1 VSGCGVAPVTRGTE
15 TLTMH
20 RSLVL
25 KKVGGRLGVVISLLV
40 ASVLLLAG
48 ALSAP
53 AAPAAVDHLK
63 QAKECTRQLYA
74 SPKRMK
80 YRSEWQRCIR
90 LYESYYRRYPKGT
103 QADEALFSLGKLH
116 EGLYGQSRLSGDLDN
131 AIGKFRQVVREFPKS
146 PFADDAQYRLGEIY
160 LKYQKDQERAYVEFF
175 KVVMDFPAGDMKPK
189 AQERLAELEAQRG
202 KRQAKVELPPVS
214 AVPPTAA
221 PTVSGSGTTPP
232 GPTAPSPS
240 TAEETAVA
248 AANTAPTPSA
258 SPTASPTPPG
268 LARVTDIRYWSAA
281 DYTRVVIHVDG
292 QVPYTSRLLRADPG
306 LKAPP
311 RLYIDIESS
320 RLSPSVPSS
329 IPIGDGLL
337 RHARVGQHTADA
349 VRVVLDIESIE
360 RHKIFSLYDPYR
372 IVIDV
377 TGESKAQPPTPERGT
392 PPTLSLAQ
400 QLGLGVKRVVIDPGH
415 GGKDPGAQGPAGLA
429 EKHVALSLAKK
440 LQDKLRKEL
449 KLEAILTRETDVFLP
464 LEERTVIANTKK
476 ADLFI
481 SIHTNASRNKELRGI
496 STYILNVA
504 TDHEAAKL
512 AAFENAVSTKR
523 ISDLEKILSDLML
536 NTKISESNRLA
547 HMVQDEMLRSLHPK
561 YNDVRD
567 LGVRQAPFYVLIG
580 AQMPCILVECSFI
593 SNPIESKRLASPA
606 YQDMVATG
614 IVNGIRAY
622 IKQIETGA
630 GQG

>member
-1 VSGCGVAPVTRGTE
+1 
-15 TLTMH
+15 MH
-20 RSLVL
+20 CCLVL
-25 KKVGGRLGVVISLLV
+25 KKVGGRLGVVISLLIL
-40 ASVLLLAG
+40 AVLLVAG
-48 ALSAP
+48 ALSVP
-53 AAPAAVDHLK
+53 AAQAAVDQLK

-80 YRSEWQRCIR
+80 SRSEWQRCLR
-90 LYESYYRRYPKGT
+90 LYENYCRRYPKGS
-103 QADEALFSLGKLH
+103 QVDEALFSLGKLH
-116 EGLYGQSRLSGDLDN
+116 EGLYGQSRRSSDLDA
-131 AIGKFRQVVREFPKS
+131 AISRFRQLVKEFPKS
-146 PFADDAQYRLGEIY
+146 PLADDAQYRLGEIY
-160 LKYQKDQERAYVEFF
+160 LKYEKDPERAYVEFF
-175 KVVMDFPAGDMKPK
+175 KVVMDFPSGDMKPK
-189 AQERLAELEAQRG
+189 AQERLAELEAQGG
-202 KRQAKVELPPVS
+202 KRQAKVELPPVP
-214 AVPPTAA
+214 AVPSTPA
-221 PTVSGSGTTPP
+221 PMVSGSGTLPP
-232 GPTAPSPS
+232 GPTLPSPPAS
-240 TAEETAVA
+240 EQTA
-248 AANTAPTPSA
+248 AATPNTAPAA
-258 SPTASPTPPG
+258 SVPPTASPTPSG
-268 LARVTDIRYWSAA
+268 LARVTDIRYWSAP

-292 QVPYTSRLLRADPG
+292 QVPYRSRLLRADPG
-306 LKAPP
+306 LKTPP

-337 RHARVGQHTADA
+337 RHARVGQHAVDA

-377 TGESKAQPPTPERGT
+377 TGESKAQPPVPERGT
-392 PPTLSLAQ
+392 PPSLSLAQ
-400 QLGLGVKRVVIDPGH
+400 QLGLGVKRVVIDAGH
-415 GGKDPGAQGPAGLA
+415 GGKDPGAQGPGGLA
-429 EKHVALSLAKK
+429 EKNVALSLAKK
-440 LQDKLRKEL
+440 LRDKLRNEL

-464 LEERTVIANTKK
+464 LEERTVIANTRK

-504 TDHEAAKL
+504 TDQEAAKL

-536 NTKISESNRLA
+536 NTKISESTRLA
-547 HMVQDEMLRSLHPK
+547 HMAQDEMLRALHPK

-593 SNPIESKRLASPA
+593 SNPIEAKRLASPA
-606 YQDMVATG
+606 YQDVVATG
-614 IVNGIRAY
+614 ILNGIRSY

>member
-1 VSGCGVAPVTRGTE
+1 MVWHCPPGGTE

-20 RSLVL
+20 HS
-25 KKVGGRLGVVISLLV
+25 VILQEHWRPLRWIASLLTLAV
-40 ASVLLLAG
+40 AVALLAG
-48 ALSAP
+48 ALSAS
-53 AAPAAVDHLK
+53 AVQAAVDQLQ
-63 QAKECTRQLYA
+63 QAKECTRQLFA

-80 YRSEWQRCIR
+80 YRSEWHRCLR
-90 LYESYYRRYPKGT
+90 LYETYYRRHPKGS
-103 QADEALFSLGKLH
+103 QADEALFSLGNLH
-116 EGLYGQSRLSGDLDN
+116 EGLYGQSHLSGDLDT
-131 AIGKFRQVVREFPKS
+131 AISRFRQLVKEFPKS
-146 PFADDAQYRLGEIY
+146 PLADDAQYRLGEIY

-175 KVVMDFPAGDMKPK
+175 KVVMDFPSGDMKPR
-189 AQERLAELEAQRG
+189 AQERLAELEAKGG
-202 KRQAKVELPPVS
+202 KRQAGVELPPVPTVS
-214 AVPPTAA
+214 PPSA
-221 PTVSGSGTTPP
+221 PTVSGSGTAPP
-232 GPTAPSPS
+232 GPTVFSPS
-240 TAEETAVA
+240 TSEQA
-248 AANTAPTPSA
+248 AAVPTSTAPTPS
-258 SPTASPTPPG
+258 G
-268 LARVTDIRYWSAA
+268 QARVTDIRYWSAP

-306 LKAPP
+306 LKTPP

-372 IVIDV
+372 IVVDV
-377 TGESKAQPPTPERGT
+377 TGESKAQPPAPERGT
-392 PPTLSLAQ
+392 PSTLSLAQ

-415 GGKDPGAQGPAGLA
+415 GGKDPGAQGSGGLA
-429 EKHVALSLAKK
+429 EKHVTLSIAKK
-440 LQDKLRKEL
+440 LRDKLTKEL
-449 KLEAILTRETDVFLP
+449 KLEAILTRGTDVFLP
-464 LEERTVIANTKK
+464 LEERTVIANTRK

-481 SIHTNASRNKELRGI
+481 SIHTNASRNKEVRGI

-536 NTKISESNRLA
+536 NTKISESTRLA
-547 HMVQDEMLRSLHPK
+547 HMAQDGMIRALDPK

-580 AQMPCILVECSFI
+580 AQMPCIMVECSFI
-593 SNPIESKRLASPA
+593 SNPIEAKRLASPA
-606 YQDMVATG
+606 YQDMVARG
-614 IVNGIRAY
+614 IVNGIRSY

>member
-1 VSGCGVAPVTRGTE
+1 MLA
-15 TLTMH
+15 
-20 RSLVL
+20 
-25 KKVGGRLGVVISLLV
+25 
-40 ASVLLLAG
+40 VLLLAG
-48 ALSAP
+48 AFSAP
-53 AAPAAVDHLK
+53 VAQAAADQLK
-63 QAKECTRQLYA
+63 QAREWTRQLYA

-90 LYESYYRRYPKGT
+90 LYETYYRRHPKGS
-103 QADEALFSLGKLH
+103 QADEAVFSLGRLY
-116 EGLYGQSRLSGDLDN
+116 EGLYGQSYLAADLDA
-131 AIGKFRQVVREFPKS
+131 AIGKFRQVVKEFPKS
-146 PFADDAQYRLGEIY
+146 PLADDAQYRLGEIC
-160 LKYQKDQERAYVEFF
+160 LKYQKDPERAYVEFF
-175 KVVMDFPAGDMKPK
+175 KVVMDFPSGDMKPQ
-189 AQERLAELEAQRG
+189 AQQRLAELEARGG
-202 KRQAKVELPPVS
+202 KRQATVELPPIS
-214 AVPPTAA
+214 AAA
-221 PTVSGSGTTPP
+221 QASASTPDQ
-232 GPTAPSPS
+232 GAPSP
-240 TAEETAVA
+240 
-248 AANTAPTPSA
+248 PTPGQ
-258 SPTASPTPPG
+258 TAATTSTPSG
-268 LARVTDIRYWSAA
+268 LARVTDIRYWSAP

-306 LKAPP
+306 LKTPP

-320 RLSPSVPSS
+320 RLSPSVPSA

-337 RHARVGQHTADA
+337 RYARVGQHTVDA

-377 TGESKAQPPTPERGT
+377 TGESKGQPAAAERGK

-415 GGKDPGAQGPAGLA
+415 GGKDPGAQGPGGLA
-429 EKHVALSLAKK
+429 EKHIALSLAKK
-440 LQDKLRKEL
+440 LRDKLTKEL

-464 LEERTVIANTKK
+464 LEERTGIANTKK

-481 SIHTNASRNKELRGI
+481 SIHTNASRNREVRGI

-536 NTKISESNRLA
+536 NTKIGESTRLA
-547 HMVQDEMLRSLHPK
+547 HMAQDGMLQALHPK

-580 AQMPCILVECSFI
+580 AQMPCIMVECSFI
-593 SNPIESKRLASPA
+593 SNPMEAKRLASPA
-606 YQDMVATG
+606 YQDMVTTG
-614 IVNGIRAY
+614 IVNGIRSY

>member
-1 VSGCGVAPVTRGTE
+1 
-15 TLTMH
+15 MH
-20 RSLVL
+20 RAVVL
-25 KKVGGRLGVVISLLV
+25 KKAGRRLSVVISLLV
-40 ASVLLLAG
+40 PAVFLLAG
-48 ALSAP
+48 ALNAP
-53 AAPAAVDHLK
+53 AAQAVVDQLK

-80 YRSEWQRCIR
+80 YRSEWQRCMR
-90 LYESYYRRYPKGT
+90 LYENYYRRSPKGA
-103 QADEALFSLGKLH
+103 QADEALFSLGNLH
-116 EGLYGQSRLSGDLDN
+116 EGLYGQSHRSSDLDA
-131 AIGKFRQVVREFPKS
+131 AISRFRQVVKEFPKS
-146 PFADDAQYRLGEIY
+146 PLADDAQYRLGEIY
-160 LKYQKDQERAYVEFF
+160 LKYEKDPQRAYVEFF
-175 KVVMDFPAGDMKPK
+175 KVGMDFPSGDMKPK
-189 AQERLAELEAQRG
+189 AQERLAELEAQGG
-202 KRQAKVELPPVS
+202 KRQTKVDLPPVP
-214 AVPPTAA
+214 AVPPTPAA
-221 PTVSGSGTTPP
+221 SGTGTPP
-232 GPTAPSPS
+232 P
-240 TAEETAVA
+240 
-248 AANTAPTPSA
+248 APTPSSPPTTEQTGAATSSAAPAA
-258 SPTASPTPPG
+258 SVPPAASPTPSGPS
-268 LARVTDIRYWSAA
+268 RVTDIRYWSAP

-306 LKAPP
+306 LKTPP
-311 RLYIDIESS
+311 RLYIDIENS

-337 RHARVGQHTADA
+337 RHARVGQHAADA

-377 TGESKAQPPTPERGT
+377 TGESKAQPPAPAASGTGT
-392 PPTLSLAQ
+392 PPSLSLAQ
-400 QLGLGVKRVVIDPGH
+400 QLGLVVKRVVIDAGH
-415 GGKDPGAQGPAGLA
+415 GGKDPGAQGPGGLA

-440 LQDKLRKEL
+440 LRDRLKKEL
-449 KLEAILTRETDVFLP
+449 KLDAILTRETDVFLP
-464 LEERTVIANTKK
+464 LEERTVIANTRK

-504 TDHEAAKL
+504 TDQEAAKL

-536 NTKISESNRLA
+536 NTKISESTRLA
-547 HMVQDEMLRSLHPK
+547 HMAQDEMLRALHPK

-593 SNPIESKRLASPA
+593 SNPIEAKRLASPA
-606 YQDMVATG
+606 YQDAVATG
-614 IVNGIRAY
+614 IVNGVRSY
-622 IKQIETGA
+622 MKQIETGA